1 MKNKLLAL
9 LLSLGS
15 VVVLL
20 GLFILLFIFPE
31 TCWFYIGV
39 SMLFLVY
46 QIYKHWLQKLNDKN
60 KQDNES
66 NKKIN

>member
-1 MKNKLLAL
+1 MKNKFLAL

-31 TCWFYIGV
+31 TCWFYIGG

-46 QIYKHWLQKLNDKN
+46 QIYKHWLKKLNDKN
-60 KQDNES
+60 KHNES
-66 NKKIN
+66 N

>member
-1 MKNKLLAL
+1 MKNKILAL

-20 GLFILLFIFPE
+20 GLFLLLFIYPE
-31 TCWFYIGV
+31 TCWFYISA
-39 SMLFLVY
+39 SMLCLVY
-46 QIYKHWLQKLNDKN
+46 QLYKHWLKKLNDKN

-66 NKKIN
+66 NQKIN